1 MIRMLLMRG
10 YVFLITA
17 ISLVTLV
24 YVYAYPPQSL
34 QSTRDG
40 VPFFTPPV
48 SHPETGEPLDLGDL
62 IRHYKGE

>member
-24 YVYAYPPQSL
+24 YVYAYPRQSL